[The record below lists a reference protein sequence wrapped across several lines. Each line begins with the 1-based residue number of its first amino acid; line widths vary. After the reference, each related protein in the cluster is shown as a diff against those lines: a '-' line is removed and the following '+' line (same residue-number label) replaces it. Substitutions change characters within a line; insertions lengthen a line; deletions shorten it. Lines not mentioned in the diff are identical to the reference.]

1 MVYFVIDIIRLPE
14 AVKKYNKR
22 KKLIEETLERVRGD
36 IGLSIKVKNCH
47 AIFIFIFK
55 MC

>member
-22 KKLIEETLERVRGD
+22 KKD
-36 IGLSIKVKNCH
+36 KIGYKKCI
-47 AIFIFIFK
+47 
-55 MC
+55 